1 MNDVHSL
8 RTEYRHATLDRAD
21 VPSDPF
27 DLFAAWFDDARKAG
41 LVEPHAMALATVD
54 PDGSPSCRMV
64 LLRGIAA
71 AAGLDFYTNFDS
83 RKGTALAHEPR
94 AAATFWWGALE
105 RQVRFEGRVEAVPE
119 AEADAY
125 FASRPRGSQ
134 LAAWASPQSAPIA
147 DRSTLDARLAAVEA
161 QFADAE
167 TVPRPPFWG
176 GYRLVP
182 HRIEFWQG
190 RPSRTH
196 DRLVFHGGPSK
207 PWQIERL
214 AP

>member
-1 MNDVHSL
+1 MNDVHRL
-8 RTEYRHATLDRAD
+8 RTDYAHGTLDHAD
-21 VPSDPF
+21 LPAGPI
-27 DLFAAWFDDARKAG
+27 DLFATWFEEARGAG

-64 LLRGIAA
+64 LLRGFGAE
-71 AAGLDFYTNFDS
+71 GLAFYTNFDS
-83 RKGTALAHEPR
+83 RKGRALAHESR

-105 RQVRFEGRVEAVPE
+105 RQVRFEGRVTAVPDE
-119 AEADAY
+119 EADAY

-134 LAAWASPQSAPIA
+134 LAAWASPQSAPIE
-147 DRSTLDARLAAVEA
+147 DRNALEVRLAAVEA
-161 QFADAE
+161 RFADGAI
-167 TVPRPPFWG
+167 VPRPPFWG

-182 HRIEFWQG
+182 DSIEFWQG

-196 DRLVFHGGPSK
+196 DRLVYRRGPADG
-207 PWQIERL
+207 WQIERL